1 VQDGILFEKRGVPAA
16 SIATHEFVNMG
27 RASAA
32 AQGLPDY
39 PFVVMEHPIGRL
51 EEADLRARAEAVLP
65 DIVRLLLD
73 RPE

>member
-1 VQDGILFEKRGVPAA
+1 VQDGILFEKRGMPAA

-39 PFVVMEHPIGRL
+39 PFVIMEHPIGRL
-51 EEADLRARAEAVLP
+51 EDAELRHRAEAVLE
-65 DIVRLLLD
+65 DVVRLLLD
-73 RPE
+73 SPA